1 MHLSPLSRLVASS
14 CEGRTGE
21 VDNETGEVD
30 NEKKVS
36 SIPLLPRLVSDLHRF
51 FRLLALTVHLN
62 SIILYT
68 ITIDNGYSS
77 TRHEAQ
83 VR

>member
-21 VDNETGEVD
+21 VDNE
-30 NEKKVS
+30 KKVS
-36 SIPLLPRLVSDLHRF
+36 SIPLLPLLPRLVSDLHRF